1 LKKNLQRNKTGIF
14 GGTFDPVHNGHLIVA
29 EYILENAGL
38 DRIIFV
44 PSAQPP
50 HKNYELMFSAV
61 QRLKML
67 EAAVDG
73 NSRFV
78 VSDIEL
84 KRTGFSYTID
94 TIKQIKETS
103 PPDTDIFFII
113 GLDNLYEI
121 HTWKDPEAIVQNCRL
136 LVADRVCQLKAEVPN
151 WIIERTEF
159 VKTPVIEISSTVIKK
174 RLSEHKNIS
183 YFVPEKVA
191 EIIKKETESR
201 DLKSFGGE
209 NINTCRH
216 R

>member
-1 LKKNLQRNKTGIF
+1 MQRNKIGIF

-38 DRIIFV
+38 DRIIFI

-67 EAAVDG
+67 AAAING
-73 NSRFV
+73 NPCFT
-78 VSDIEL
+78 VSDIEIN
-84 KRTGFSYTID
+84 RDGFSYTVD
-94 TIKQIKETS
+94 TIKQIKDS
-103 PPDTDIFFII
+103 FPPESEIFFII
-113 GLDNLYEI
+113 GMDNLYEI
-121 HTWKDPEAIVQNCRL
+121 HTWKDPELIVQNCRL
-136 LVADRVCQLKAEVPN
+136 LVADRVCQPGTEVPQ
-151 WIIERTEF
+151 WIMDKTDF
-159 VKTPVIEISSTVIKK
+159 VKTPVIEISSTEIKK
-174 RLSEHKNIS
+174 RLSENKNIS

-191 EIIKKETESR
+191 EIIKIETESR